1 MLRLNSVY
9 IKGFKSFAMPTR
21 LEISSGMTA
30 VVGPNG
36 SGKSNV
42 VDAIRWIFGEQSMKN
57 IRADSREDVIFN
69 GSERFPPSN
78 SAEVKLVFESEE
90 GIFSIAR
97 EISRDGQSSYKVNDK
112 QSRLKDIKEL
122 FQGTGVGMDIYS
134 IVGQGQVDKVVTASP
149 YELRALIEEAAG
161 TAVYKERKKE
171 ALGKLAATEE
181 NLSRLE
187 DIIFELGKQRKSLYL
202 KAKRAE
208 KFVEYS
214 AKQKE
219 LKNLFF
225 GNIARLEEEKLQT
238 LNGDLRE
245 VRDEL
250 KDLQKKLIEGESK
263 WSALRAEFSEVDKE
277 IEGFTKL
284 LEEYKKRQNDLL
296 ELKEMYSRRLNEKEN
311 RLIEISTR
319 IDNFRSEIEDLDK
332 RKDEIKLII
341 ESLEQQVSDEE
352 TALSLSEE
360 ERDSLLKNYSARE
373 REWLKHQETF
383 ESISKRLS
391 KIENELERLE
401 NSREDTSKRLRL
413 IENQLETKRDRFE
426 TLKEETESLAKQGKE
441 SSDKQRKVE
450 AEVSA
455 SRERLVELDAELEK
469 ARDRLSSNES
479 EFRRSQMERSLLQRQ
494 QEEYQGF
501 SKAVREVFSRKES
514 FAGLRDVVAN
524 IIQVPESFE
533 TAITVL
539 LGYRMQDI
547 VVDDSITAKRI
558 IEFLK
563 SYKIGRVTLLPIDMI
578 EGSFRNFSR
587 VESHP
592 GFVNYAARL
601 VEIPDGFEKLPVYLF
616 GNSIVARTLDDAIE
630 MRRSEGFIGR
640 IVSVDGQLLSSGGS
654 ITGGFIGEETR
665 TDLLSRKRRI
675 QELVEREDEL
685 EKQIQLGN
693 KQIERL
699 RDEMTEVR
707 GYLKALQE
715 ELNELASKG
724 AAINRMI
731 AELLKSAQEVE
742 EEIAELQKLENEY
755 TRRMEENSRK
765 KEVLVG
771 EQSALKEERSELQRK
786 VEEESEELK
795 KQKKALEQLQEKIVD
810 TRLRLSTLYEKQEQY
825 TKEHSSLIQKSK
837 ADQEN
842 IDLLS
847 REVSEVESE
856 TERLRRQV
864 ADQER
869 ELTSVKKETEDLF
882 SSIRNQREGKEQRL
896 SALQEAE
903 EEINEMKAE
912 REKLREKSHKLEMH
926 IQESEMK
933 LSRVR
938 EELDEVEKEVEIL
951 SEEKLQDIKVELDD
965 YENKLKFLGSVDL
978 EAIDEYGV
986 VDKEYQELDEQKK
999 DLEEAKVKLIE
1010 LIDKTDAK
1018 AKNIFMETFN
1028 SVNKNFSRYI
1038 EEIFDGGEG
1047 EIKIIPGEDLLETGL
1062 EITVRRPGR
1071 KIQKLQLLSGG
1082 EKALVGIALVFSLL
1096 SIKPSPF
1103 YVLDEVDAPLD
1114 DFNAERFRV
1123 LLKKHATDTQFLV
1136 VTHNKL
1142 VMEVA
1147 NVLHGVTMTDG
1158 LSRVIPVELQ
1168 SVETVIG

>member
-1 MLRLNSVY
+1 
-9 IKGFKSFAMPTR
+9 
-21 LEISSGMTA
+21 
-30 VVGPNG
+30 
-36 SGKSNV
+36 
-42 VDAIRWIFGEQSMKN
+42 
-57 IRADSREDVIFN
+57 
-69 GSERFPPSN
+69 
-78 SAEVKLVFESEE
+78 
-90 GIFSIAR
+90 
-97 EISRDGQSSYKVNDK
+97 
-112 QSRLKDIKEL
+112 
-122 FQGTGVGMDIYS
+122 
-134 IVGQGQVDKVVTASP
+134 
-149 YELRALIEEAAG
+149 
-161 TAVYKERKKE
+161 
-171 ALGKLAATEE
+171 
-181 NLSRLE
+181 
-187 DIIFELGKQRKSLYL
+187 
-202 KAKRAE
+202 
-208 KFVEYS
+208 
-214 AKQKE
+214 
-219 LKNLFF
+219 
-225 GNIARLEEEKLQT
+225 
-238 LNGDLRE
+238 
-245 VRDEL
+245 
-250 KDLQKKLIEGESK
+250 
-263 WSALRAEFSEVDKE
+263 
-277 IEGFTKL
+277 
-284 LEEYKKRQNDLL
+284 
-296 ELKEMYSRRLNEKEN
+296 RLNEKEN

-731 AELLKSAQEVE
+731 AEL
-742 EEIAELQKLENEY
+742 
-755 TRRMEENSRK
+755 
-765 KEVLVG
+765 
-771 EQSALKEERSELQRK
+771 
-786 VEEESEELK
+786 
-795 KQKKALEQLQEKIVD
+795 
-810 TRLRLSTLYEKQEQY
+810 
-825 TKEHSSLIQKSK
+825 
-837 ADQEN
+837 
-842 IDLLS
+842 
-847 REVSEVESE
+847 
-856 TERLRRQV
+856 
-864 ADQER
+864 
-869 ELTSVKKETEDLF
+869 
-882 SSIRNQREGKEQRL
+882 
-896 SALQEAE
+896 
-903 EEINEMKAE
+903 
-912 REKLREKSHKLEMH
+912 
-926 IQESEMK
+926 
-933 LSRVR
+933 
-938 EELDEVEKEVEIL
+938 
-951 SEEKLQDIKVELDD
+951 
-965 YENKLKFLGSVDL
+965 
-978 EAIDEYGV
+978 
-986 VDKEYQELDEQKK
+986 
-999 DLEEAKVKLIE
+999 
-1010 LIDKTDAK
+1010 
-1018 AKNIFMETFN
+1018 
-1028 SVNKNFSRYI
+1028 
-1038 EEIFDGGEG
+1038 
-1047 EIKIIPGEDLLETGL
+1047 
-1062 EITVRRPGR
+1062 
-1071 KIQKLQLLSGG
+1071 
-1082 EKALVGIALVFSLL
+1082 
-1096 SIKPSPF
+1096 
-1103 YVLDEVDAPLD
+1103 
-1114 DFNAERFRV
+1114 
-1123 LLKKHATDTQFLV
+1123 
-1136 VTHNKL
+1136 
-1142 VMEVA
+1142 
-1147 NVLHGVTMTDG
+1147 
-1158 LSRVIPVELQ
+1158 
-1168 SVETVIG
+1168 